1 MENKRW
7 DSLDSWSMLL
17 DAGGGAEQQQASSSA
32 AEEWMA
38 DLSQLFIGNKFAS
51 GSNSRIYRGIYRQR
65 AVAVKMVRLPERD
78 EDRRRALEDQF
89 NSEVTFL
96 SRLRH
101 PNVVQFVAACKRP
114 PVYCIITEYM
124 SQGTVL
130 RLALDVARGME
141 YLHAQGVIHRDLK
154 SHNLLLNDEMR
165 VKVADF
171 GTSCLEAHSSR
182 AGKGTNMGTYRWMAP
197 EMVRDKPCTRKVDVY
212 SFGIVLWELT
222 TCLVPFQGMTPVQA
236 AYAACEKNA
245 RPPLSPTCPP
255 ALNNL
260 IKMCW
265 AANPARRPEFSYV
278 VSVLENY
285 DHCLREGLPLVTPP
299 SPVSSFLSIFKLGS
313 CISTTNLPSMPVHV

>member
-1 MENKRW
+1 
-7 DSLDSWSMLL
+7 
-17 DAGGGAEQQQASSSA
+17 
-32 AEEWMA
+32 
-38 DLSQLFIGNKFAS
+38 
-51 GSNSRIYRGIYRQR
+51 
-65 AVAVKMVRLPERD
+65 
-78 EDRRRALEDQF
+78 
-89 NSEVTFL
+89 
-96 SRLRH
+96 
-101 PNVVQFVAACKRP
+101 
-114 PVYCIITEYM
+114 
-124 SQGTVL
+124 
-130 RLALDVARGME
+130 
-141 YLHAQGVIHRDLK
+141 
-154 SHNLLLNDEMR
+154 
-165 VKVADF
+165 
-171 GTSCLEAHSSR
+171 
-182 AGKGTNMGTYRWMAP
+182 P